1 MRRFDFAPALARDSE
16 TSLHVCHVVLS
27 MDVGG
32 LERVVLDL
40 CRQARV
46 SGQQVSILCV
56 QRPGTLAQGAEALGV
71 PVVCAGKPAGFR
83 PDFISVIADLFR
95 TLRPDVVHTHQIGAL
110 VYAGPAARRAR
121 VPLTV
126 HTEHGKHYATSWKR
140 RMLGRVA
147 ARYARRFFTVSTDIG
162 QEVRDCRIVPPG
174 RIIHVPNGIDTS
186 RFDVREDATALRREF
201 GLLPDQPVIG
211 TVGRLASV
219 KRHDILLQA
228 FARLHHRST
237 QLLIVGEGPLRPE
250 LLGLA
255 ERLGV
260 SDRVKFAGYLD
271 RPERAL
277 AAMDV
282 FALTSQSEG
291 MPLAILEA
299 WAAGKPVVASR
310 VGGVPELVDDGRT
323 GLLFESGDVETLA
336 GLLDRLL
343 ADRELGRALGSAGQ
357 ALARSRFD
365 TRVMSETY
373 RRHYRMLLSASKE
386 GHACAFSS

>member
-1 MRRFDFAPALARDSE
+1 LTQESE
-16 TSLHVCHVVLS
+16 TSLHVCHVVLTL
-27 MDVGG
+27 DVGG
-32 LERVVLDL
+32 LERVVIDL
-40 CRQARV
+40 CRQGQTL
-46 SGQQVSILCV
+46 GQQVSILCI
-56 QRPGTLAQGAEALGV
+56 QKPGALAHAAEALGV
-71 PVVCAGKPAGFR
+71 PVACSGKPAGFR
-83 PDFISVIADLFR
+83 PDFIPVIADLFR

-162 QEVRDCRIVPPG
+162 HEVRDCRIVSPS
-174 RIIHVPNGIDTS
+174 RIVHVPNGIDTS
-186 RFDVREDATALRREF
+186 RFDVREDVAELRREF
-201 GLLPDQPVIG
+201 GLSPDQPVIG
-211 TVGRLASV
+211 TVGRLAGV
-219 KRHDILLQA
+219 KRHDVLLQA
-228 FARLHHRST
+228 FARLHHRSA
-237 QLLIVGEGPLRPE
+237 QLLIAGGGPLQHE
-250 LLGLA
+250 LGGLA
-255 ERLGV
+255 DGLGI

-323 GLLFESGDVETLA
+323 GLLFESGDSETLA

-343 ADRELGRALGSAGQ
+343 VDRALGHTLGSAGQ
-357 ALARSRFD
+357 TLARNRFD
-365 TRVMSETY
+365 TRAMAETY
-373 RRHYRMLLSASKE
+373 RRHYQLLLRTSKE